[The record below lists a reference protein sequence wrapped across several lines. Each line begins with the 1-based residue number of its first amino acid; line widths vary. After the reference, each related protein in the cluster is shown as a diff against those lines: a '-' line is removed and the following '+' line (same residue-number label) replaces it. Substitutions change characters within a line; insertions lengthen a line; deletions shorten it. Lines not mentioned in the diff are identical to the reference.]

1 MKRIVLATAA
11 AALML
16 GAAGA
21 AAAQPS
27 YNNYDHRGDYSN
39 QRGDYSDHRG
49 DDRRGDDRNGSY
61 DHRGDRN
68 SGYDQRGGYDN
79 HSRYG
84 NHSRYVRHNEWRSG
98 YRMSRNDWGRGQ
110 RIDYRAYRLHAPP
123 RGYEWREVDGNYVMA
138 AIATGLIAS
147 IIANNY

>member
-1 MKRIVLATAA
+1 MKRSVLATAA

-27 YNNYDHRGDYSN
+27 YNYDHRGDYSN
-39 QRGDYSDHRG
+39 QRGDYSNHRY
-49 DDRRGDDRNGSY
+49 DDRRGDDRNG
-61 DHRGDRN
+61 
-68 SGYDQRGGYDN
+68 GYDRRGGYDN
-79 HSRYG
+79 HGRYD
-84 NHSRYVRHNEWRSG
+84 NHSRYVRHNEWRRG

-147 IIANNY
+147 IIANQY